1 MATAGRSADRYQSS
15 GSSTPYYW
23 SANAEHIA
31 SLCRP
36 WRTGDGCDPV
46 ALALAEERLGIAL
59 PAILAQFLTSW
70 GNRFDLLKNY
80 DVLFSPEHLRI
91 VGDMLLYGQENQG
104 VYVWG
109 IPIAQIT
116 DADPPVHFAWW
127 DWDSDQPTLP
137 WKLGIRHLSIFL
149 DYITYGNALSC
160 AAEGA
165 SAGESVGAAKLIAA
179 GYRRTALACAPPGL
193 EPDPTWEWVIYQKDG
208 IAIDPGFGSTY
219 AVASSHELLLEAERV
234 LGVVWEKCWQ
244 CAVPDLVISPQYGR

>member
-1 MATAGRSADRYQSS
+1 M
-15 GSSTPYYW
+15 PYYW
-23 SANAEHIA
+23 SANAEHIV

-36 WRTGDGCDPV
+36 WRTGDGCDPA

-70 GNRFDLLKNY
+70 GNRFDLVSY
-80 DVLFSPEHLRI
+80 REVLFSPEHFRI
-91 VGDMLLYGQENQG
+91 SGDMLLCGQENQG
-104 VYVWG
+104 CYVWG

-116 DADPPVHFAWW
+116 DADPPVHFVWW
-127 DWDSDQPTLP
+127 NWHSDQPIFP

-149 DYITYGNALSC
+149 DYITYGNMFS
-160 AAEGA
+160 GA
-165 SAGESVGAAKLIAA
+165 TKSASMSRITDVARLSAG
-179 GYRRTALACAPPGL
+179 GYRHIVLACTPPGL

-234 LGVVWEKCWQ
+234 LGVVWEKRWQ
-244 CAVPDLVISPQYGR
+244 CAMPDIVTSPQYGR